1 MFASVL
7 TRVFSLRP
15 LARVIARF
23 ILAFPFALLL
33 APCLAVAQGSLGT
46 IVGLV
51 QNTSH
56 ANLAGVTVTAARLD
70 GAAIRSTI
78 SNSEGLYSFADL
90 PPGLYSLLA
99 EMPGYANL
107 SLPSVSVAA
116 GHAARADFAL
126 TAPSPV
132 PLSPA
137 PAAVP
142 PVANSKTKSAVVP
155 LDELQPPVPE
165 KKIDPFSD
173 YDWTWLNGNP
183 RTKDSP
189 LDSKYFTGEFRA
201 YTHYGI
207 DFNQPKDDTMGG
219 SSEVFRPSE
228 VQLEQI
234 SLGGDLHVD
243 NVRGRIMTMFGMF
256 STTTPRNDASP
267 SRGQWQLDNAYRYV
281 SEAWG
286 GYHWN
291 KLYGINLDA
300 GIFVSYI
307 GLFSYYN
314 FDNWAYQPSYVSSN
328 TPWFFNGIRLQVFPT
343 KHLKIEPWFINGW
356 QAYGR
361 PNGRPGLG
369 GQVRWTPKPWLNIV
383 SNNYGLGQDAVGIPG
398 RSRIHTDNSI
408 EVKYYDNVRRYLD
421 KMAFTFT
428 GDLGCEYGAG
438 VTCHGGKGGPKQS
451 FLGYMLYNR
460 FWFHNDLWAMTLGG
474 GQINNPGRYLVLLPP
489 INGATATSGSPY
501 FPETP
506 GLPFK
511 AYDTTATFDYMPK
524 QYITFR
530 GEFGYRHANVP
541 YFTGRGGITPPGGN
555 NGNPAQAVTLPDG
568 SVWYPDLRRS
578 QPLLIFAIMVKF

>member
-1 MFASVL
+1 MR
-7 TRVFSLRP
+7 TRWGLRT
-15 LARVIARF
+15 LGLFVVIGVVSAWGQ
-23 ILAFPFALLL
+23 
-33 APCLAVAQGSLGT
+33 APMGT
-46 IVGLV
+46 IVGLLRSST
-51 QNTSH
+51 QTPIRN
-56 ANLAGVTVTAARLD
+56 ATVTATKQD
-70 GAAIRSTI
+70 GSSIRSTI
-78 SNSEGLYSFADL
+78 SGSDGLYSFADL
-90 PPGLYSLLA
+90 PVGSW
-99 EMPGYANL
+99 
-107 SLPSVSVAA
+107 SVSVQADGFAA
-116 GHAARADFAL
+116 KIAGQVEVVGGQAARTDLLLASAGAVNPVSP
-126 TAPSPV
+126 TPVNPQPMAPGTPVSPV
-132 PLSPA
+132 VA
-137 PAAVP
+137 PT
-142 PVANSKTKSAVVP
+142 PVSVKEGSEAKP
-155 LDELQPPVPE
+155 
-165 KKIDPFSD
+165 KKIEPFSD
-173 YDWTWLNGNP
+173 WDWSWLNGTP
-183 RTKDSP
+183 RTHDSP

-201 YTHYGI
+201 DTHFAL
-207 DFNQPKDDTMGG
+207 DFNQPKDDSLGG
-219 SSEVFRPSE
+219 SSEIFRSSE

-256 STTTPRNDASP
+256 ATTTPRNDASP

-328 TPWFFNGIRLQVFPT
+328 TPWFFNGVRLQIYPT
-343 KHLKIEPWFINGW
+343 KHLKIEPWLINGW

-369 GQVRWTPKPWLNIV
+369 GQIRWTPKPWLNIV

-398 RSRIHTDNSI
+398 RSRVHTDNSV
-408 EVKYYDNVRRYLD
+408 EVKYYDNAERYLD

-428 GDLGCEYGAG
+428 GDMGCEYGAG
-438 VTCHGGKGGPKQS
+438 VTCHGGKAGPKQS

-489 INGATATSGSPY
+489 INGATAASGTPY

-511 AYDTTATFDYMPK
+511 AYDATATFDYMPK

-530 GEFGYRHANVP
+530 SEFGYRHANVP
-541 YFTGRGGITPPGGN
+541 YFTGRQGITPPMGN
-555 NGNPAQAVTLPDG
+555 TGTPGSAVILPDG
-568 SVWYPDLRRS
+568 STWNPDLRRS
-578 QPLLIFAIMVKF
+578 QPLLIFAVMVKF